1 MPLAG
6 DVRPES
12 RGKPAACNL
21 NGCGGLNQCLGPVP
35 PLHGEL
41 PRRLSLPSGGR
52 VRFTRRLNLRTFRQ
66 AFARPGIWVFVLLGA
81 AAFAELLSAYVRVYT
96 PEYGI
101 TKFLVVGHEFD
112 RRGLAVFRSTPKYM
126 IPHDRWGFDGQFY
139 AELALDPLLRD
150 PQLKIALDDPSYRS
164 RRILTSWLAWAGGL
178 GRPFW
183 ILNVYAALNLVFWIG
198 FVVLL
203 TRLFRPYGWAGV
215 AGFAAMLLT
224 CGIIESVRSSLT
236 DFPGYVLMTLSMM
249 IGGAGGA
256 GVLAL
261 SSLARE
267 PNILAVVGLWKYR
280 PPWFAAI
287 KRNALLAAIA
297 GLPLALWV
305 AYVIWRFPIKH
316 SITGHNLTWP
326 LWGIMGKL
334 GEFSVHATNGDIDW
348 RHWYSEIYTSEDL
361 HALLTIISILTQS
374 IYLYTHREW
383 ENRFWRIGAAFVPF
397 FLCISSISWERHFT
411 ITRHALPITLAFN
424 LVLAMRPRRGWV
436 VWFVLGNCF
445 VPYGIHL
452 FSSYGHGAAGAP
464 VEYRVASA
472 EPSASAPKVQF
483 AQGWSAEEWTGSHT
497 WRWSIERHATIT
509 IVNPAHQTLSAD
521 VSFLTRSIC
530 PRDLEVTVRGVRL
543 GTLQLRRHD
552 QPFQSG
558 RFLLPSGQT
567 AIEFESSIPA
577 VPSGNPH
584 DRRYL
589 SYRVKDLRIAVFPL
603 GS

>member
-1 MPLAG
+1 
-6 DVRPES
+6 
-12 RGKPAACNL
+12 
-21 NGCGGLNQCLGPVP
+21 
-35 PLHGEL
+35 
-41 PRRLSLPSGGR
+41 
-52 VRFTRRLNLRTFRQ
+52 LRTFRQ

-101 TKFLVVGHEFD
+101 TKFLVVGHEFN

-178 GRPFW
+178 GKPFW

-280 PPWFAAI
+280 PPWLAAI

-305 AYVIWRFPIKH
+305 TYVIWRFPIKH
-316 SITGHNLTWP
+316 SITGNNLTWP
-326 LWGIMGKL
+326 LRGIMGKL
-334 GEFSVHATNGDIDW
+334 GEFSVHATNGDIAW
-348 RHWYSEIYTSEDL
+348 RQWYSQLYTSEDL
-361 HALLTIISILTQS
+361 HALLTIIAVLTQS

-383 ENRFWRIGAAFVPF
+383 ENRFWRIGAVFVPF
-397 FLCISSISWERHFT
+397 FLCISSIPWERHFT

-445 VPYGIHL
+445 VPYGIFL
-452 FSSYGHGAAGAP
+452 YSSYGHGAAGSP
-464 VEYRVASA
+464 VEYRVTSV
-472 EPSASAPKVQF
+472 EPSAQAPRVQF

-497 WRWSIERHATIT
+497 WRWSVERHATLT
-509 IVNPAHQTLSAD
+509 IVNPTQQTLAAS
-521 VSFLTRSIC
+521 VSFSTRTIC
-530 PRDLEVTVRGVRL
+530 PRDLEVSVRGVRL
-543 GTLQLRRHD
+543 GTVQLLRHD

-558 RFLLPSGQT
+558 RFLLPPGQT
-567 AIEFESSIPA
+567 AVDFESSVPA
-577 VPSGNPH
+577 VPSGNPN

-589 SYRVKDLRIAVFPL
+589 SFRVKDLQIAVSPP